1 MACILLVLLSA
12 LLLWKKQI
20 RETSK
25 YRNIRKILKL
35 SKNYSTIIR
44 IIHSDGIWQVI
55 HQNGPV
61 YSGIR
66 EMDISKNINLI
77 NLDCSFNNLSELDVR
92 RNTKLIKLNCS
103 SNNLTTLDISQNTK
117 LTDLLCLYN
126 KLSELNLRQNI
137 ELIRLDCSKRNSL
150 SKLDVSQNIK

>member
-66 EMDISKNINLI
+66 EMDISG
-77 NLDCSFNNLSELDVR
+77 
-92 RNTKLIKLNCS
+92 
-103 SNNLTTLDISQNTK
+103 
-117 LTDLLCLYN
+117 
-126 KLSELNLRQNI
+126 
-137 ELIRLDCSKRNSL
+137 
-150 SKLDVSQNIK
+150 